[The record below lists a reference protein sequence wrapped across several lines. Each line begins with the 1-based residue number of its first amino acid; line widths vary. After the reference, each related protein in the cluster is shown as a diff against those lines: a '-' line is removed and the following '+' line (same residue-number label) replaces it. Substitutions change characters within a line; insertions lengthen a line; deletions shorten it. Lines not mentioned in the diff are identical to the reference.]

1 MQKYLV
7 APAAMPEYLNWLKW
21 ESYTTWLS
29 GAELLMVVYWAGSGL
44 FLIYPAKMELSAWQA
59 ITIQVGFLAVGWMI
73 YDGLCKSKLGEYP
86 TLLKVLLFTVLVVIP

>member
-44 FLIYPAKMELSAWQA
+44 FLIYPAKMGLSAWQA
-59 ITIQVGFLAVGWMI
+59 ITIPVGFLAVGWMI

-86 TLLKVLLFTVLVVIP
+86 SLLKVLLFTVLVVIP

>member
-7 APAAMPEYLNWLKW
+7 APAAMPEYLNRLKW

-44 FLIYPAKMELSAWQA
+44 FLIHPAKMELSVWQV

-73 YDGLCKSKLGEYP
+73 YDGLCESKLGEYP
-86 TLLKVLLFTVLVVIP
+86 ALLKALLFTVRVVIA